1 MAGDFLSQD
10 EVDALLKGVTGE
22 ADEPEEGESE
32 GAGIRAYNLGTQERI
47 VRGRMPTLE
56 LVNERFARYL
66 RIGMFNYMHR
76 NAEISVGPIRVQK
89 YSEFI
94 RNLVVPTNLNLV
106 AAKPL
111 RGTSLFVFD
120 PNLVFLVV
128 DNMFGGDGR
137 FHTRVEGRDFT
148 ATEQRI
154 IQGLLGVVFAEYS
167 KSWKPVHDITFEY
180 IRSEMNSQ
188 FANIATP
195 SEIVVSTTFTL
206 EFGGA
211 TADMHICFPY
221 SMLEPIRDLLY
232 STMQSD
238 QLSTDKRWIGT
249 LRKQLQSAEVEVV
262 AQLGSGKISLRE
274 ILKLKVGDVI
284 PLNIPSKIEAQVDH
298 VPLMECTY
306 GQQNGTAME
315 DEGQIS
321 EDDWA
326 AAMSEQAVAEATPQ
340 PAAQPADIFPSFGGT
355 GTGGGMMNELDMILD
370 IPVQITVELG
380 RTKITI
386 KNLLQLAHGSVVELE
401 AMAGEPMDVLVNG
414 TLIAQGEVVVVN
426 DKFGIRLTD
435 IITPSERMRKINR

>member
-1 MAGDFLSQD
+1 MATDFLSQD

-22 ADEPEEGESE
+22 SDEPETSDDG
-32 GAGIRAYNLGTQERI
+32 GDGVRAYNLGTQERI

-56 LVNERFARYL
+56 LINERFARYL
-66 RIGMFNYMHR
+66 RIGLFNYMHR
-76 NAEISVGPIRVQK
+76 TTEISVGPIRVQK

-106 AAKPL
+106 VAKPL
-111 RGTSLFVFD
+111 RGTALFVFD

-167 KSWKPVHDITFEY
+167 KSWKPVHEINFEY
-180 IRSEMNSQ
+180 VRSEMNSQ

-238 QLSTDKRWIGT
+238 QLSSDKRWIGT
-249 LRKQLQSAEVEVV
+249 LRKQLQGAEVELV
-262 AQLGSGKISLRE
+262 AHLGSGKITLGQ
-274 ILKLKVGDVI
+274 ILKLKAGDVI
-284 PLNIPSKIEAQVDH
+284 PLNISERIEAMVDN

-306 GQQNGTAME
+306 GQQNGQYALKLERFIASPPDAPANEPAM
-315 DEGQIS
+315 
-321 EDDWA
+321 
-326 AAMSEQAVAEATPQ
+326 
-340 PAAQPADIFPSFGGT
+340 
-355 GTGGGMMNELDMILD
+355 
-370 IPVQITVELG
+370 
-380 RTKITI
+380 
-386 KNLLQLAHGSVVELE
+386 
-401 AMAGEPMDVLVNG
+401 GENNG
-414 TLIAQGEVVVVN
+414 
-426 DKFGIRLTD
+426 
-435 IITPSERMRKINR
+435 